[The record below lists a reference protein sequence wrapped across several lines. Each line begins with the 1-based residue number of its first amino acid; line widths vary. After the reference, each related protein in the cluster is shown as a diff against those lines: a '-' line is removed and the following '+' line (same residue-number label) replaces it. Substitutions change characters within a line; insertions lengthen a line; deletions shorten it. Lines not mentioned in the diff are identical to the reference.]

1 MTDNVQQLNPRRR
14 KPVTLRSHE
23 DIYDL
28 VKRAEAK
35 AADAVHR
42 TNMLT
47 EVSQRIEKKLD
58 EALKALGGEGE
69 DERGERVGTGIVGR
83 LMRLEG
89 NVAKR
94 FGLYDGWVK
103 LAIGFTASAVFLGPV
118 IWWLV
123 ADKLSIVL
131 K

>member
-1 MTDNVQQLNPRRR
+1 MTNNVSPINARKRRTA
-14 KPVTLRSHE
+14 PMRSHE
-23 DIYDL
+23 EIYDL
-28 VKRAEAK
+28 VKRAEGK

-42 TNMLT
+42 TDMLT
-47 EVSQRIEKKLD
+47 EVIQRDEGKLD
-58 EALKALGGEGE
+58 KVLKALGEEGE

-83 LMRLEG
+83 LMRLER

-103 LAIGFTASAVFLGPV
+103 LVVGFTAAAAILLPA

-123 ADKLSIVL
+123 SGHLEKVL

>member
-1 MTDNVQQLNPRRR
+1 MPDNVQQLNPRRR

-23 DIYDL
+23 EIYDL
-28 VKRAEAK
+28 VKRAEGK

-42 TNMLT
+42 TDMLT
-47 EVSQRIEKKLD
+47 EVIQRDEGKLD
-58 EALKALGGEGE
+58 KVLKALGEEGE

-83 LMRLEG
+83 LMRLER

-103 LAIGFTASAVFLGPV
+103 LVVGFTAAVAIFGPV
-118 IWWLV
+118 LWWLTS
-123 ADKLSIVL
+123 DKLSIVL

>member
-1 MTDNVQQLNPRRR
+1 MTNAEPLRPRRR
-14 KPVTLRSHE
+14 KSAPIPRSHE

-47 EVSQRIEKKLD
+47 EVIQRAEGKLD
-58 EALKALGGEGE
+58 RVLKALGEEGE

-89 NVAKR
+89 NVARR

-103 LAIGFTASAVFLGPV
+103 LGLGFTAAVVGLGPV

-123 ADKLSIVL
+123 SDKLSIVL